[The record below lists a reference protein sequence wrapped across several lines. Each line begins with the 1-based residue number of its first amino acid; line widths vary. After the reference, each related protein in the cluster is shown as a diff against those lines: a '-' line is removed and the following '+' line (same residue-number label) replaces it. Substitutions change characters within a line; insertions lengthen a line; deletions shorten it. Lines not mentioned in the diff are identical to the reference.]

1 MAHASFTPHN
11 PCGLGPL
18 ALRPSPHFPTLAQA
32 SKSPSAKT
40 QIKIVAE
47 AVNGRQAIDLATS
60 IDFDLILMDISMPII
75 NGVEA
80 TQQIKQANPSCKILV
95 LSTHDSQDYIRA
107 VAAAGADGYLLKSA
121 DFDEM
126 QRAVQ
131 VVAMGGS
138 YFAETIKE
146 KLFGDRAYD
155 DTKHQSLTLREREV
169 LRMMDEGLRSKEIAH
184 RLNIST
190 RTVEAHRRNLK
201 RKLD

>member
-1 MAHASFTPHN
+1 MTINAIIADDHE
-11 PCGLGPL
+11 LVRE
-18 ALRPSPHFPTLAQA
+18 ALQVRLQRMDV
-32 SKSPSAKT
+32 
-40 QIKIVAE
+40 KIVAE

-80 TQQIKQANPSCKILV
+80 TQRIKQANPSCKILV

>member
-1 MAHASFTPHN
+1 MTINAIIADDHE
-11 PCGLGPL
+11 LVRE
-18 ALRPSPHFPTLAQA
+18 ALQVRLQRMDV
-32 SKSPSAKT
+32 
-40 QIKIVAE
+40 QIVAE
-47 AVNGRQAIDLATS
+47 AINGQQVVDLAAS
-60 IDFDLILMDISMPII
+60 VDFDLILMDISMPVI

-80 TQQIKQANPSCKILV
+80 THQIKQANPTCKILV

-146 KLFGDRAYD
+146 KA
-155 DTKHQSLTLREREV
+155 V
-169 LRMMDEGLRSKEIAH
+169 
-184 RLNIST
+184 
-190 RTVEAHRRNLK
+190 RRPDF
-201 RKLD
+201 R